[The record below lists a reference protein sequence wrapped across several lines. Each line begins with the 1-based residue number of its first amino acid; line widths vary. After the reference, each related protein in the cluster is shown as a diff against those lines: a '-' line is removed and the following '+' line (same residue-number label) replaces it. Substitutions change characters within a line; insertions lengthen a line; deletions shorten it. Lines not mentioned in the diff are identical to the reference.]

1 LRCRIFLVRKTCKVS
16 LSISAF
22 CRQRRGEERK
32 RRDLLLGEVAGRTCE
47 VTKKVLLGSFE
58 REN

>member
-1 LRCRIFLVRKTCKVS
+1 LRCRIFLVRKTSKVS
-16 LSISAF
+16 LSIPAF
-22 CRQRRGEERK
+22 CRQRRGEGRK
-32 RRDLLLGEVAGRTCE
+32 RRDLLGEVAGRTCE